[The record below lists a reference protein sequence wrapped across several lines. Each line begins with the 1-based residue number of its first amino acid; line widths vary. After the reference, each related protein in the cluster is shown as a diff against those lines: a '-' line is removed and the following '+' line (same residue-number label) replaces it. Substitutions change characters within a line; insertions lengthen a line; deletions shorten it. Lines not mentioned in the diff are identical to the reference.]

1 MCIRDRPE
9 AEAEAEAEAEGA
21 DAEADEGDEE
31 DEDETSKESDDYR
44 GKFYSMMS
52 ESFQGSYE
60 ARQAA
65 IYRDLNEYLEF
76 KLGANEW
83 GYVDFDVLATYD
95 DHVIVRDWDDND
107 IYKATYTIDADG
119 GVEFTNL
126 VQVRIITTY
135 EEIEDEDGMP
145 MRVESAYAEAAD

>member
-1 MCIRDRPE
+1 
-9 AEAEAEAEAEGA
+9 
-21 DAEADEGDEE
+21 
-31 DEDETSKESDDYR
+31 
-44 GKFYSMMS
+44 MMS